1 MFQYNSDF
9 FSKHVRNVLEQS
21 EMFPNKPKIFLIV
34 QNIMKYL
41 TTFIG
46 NFSYKHFSS
55 TLWDVPKLI

>member
-1 MFQYNSDF
+1 MFQYNSEF

-34 QNIMKYL
+34 QNIMKCL

-55 TLWDVPKLI
+55 TL